1 MSYGTKKGGKK
12 ITDNYDFLNLKSTE
26 ATDFWHFDNAH
37 TAKYTYAI
45 T

>member
-1 MSYGTKKGGKK
+1 MGQKKAEK
-12 ITDNYDFLNLKSTE
+12 NYRYDFLNLKSTE
-26 ATDFWHFDNAH
+26 ATDFWHFDNAY